1 MVFIAGVFYPCSI
14 FLIRYSLE
22 NNLLTPFAR
31 IILGIVFG
39 FILVISGILI
49 QTQST
54 QNNAR
59 TSRMKI
65 KITTLATYIQISRFK
80 ALFSRTNPSQTKN
93 LQNKSLQDSK
103 ATFSKIL
110 PTSLA
115 TISQTLIGSG
125 VVMLYFAFYGG
136 YKIYDFFGYLGY
148 FGALSLISL
157 MALALCLY
165 RGIIVGIFGIIGG
178 FLTPFLLQGNEPNL
192 LFLFGYL
199 SVFYLLGLFLA
210 LKQILYTHNSGKLLY
225 ATIHIFMPTF
235 YAT

>member
-1 MVFIAGVFYPCSI
+1 
-14 FLIRYSLE
+14 
-22 NNLLTPFAR
+22 
-31 IILGIVFG
+31 
-39 FILVISGILI
+39 
-49 QTQST
+49 
-54 QNNAR
+54 
-59 TSRMKI
+59 
-65 KITTLATYIQISRFK
+65 
-80 ALFSRTNPSQTKN
+80 
-93 LQNKSLQDSK
+93 
-103 ATFSKIL
+103 
-110 PTSLA
+110 
-115 TISQTLIGSG
+115 
-125 VVMLYFAFYGG
+125 MLYFAFYGG